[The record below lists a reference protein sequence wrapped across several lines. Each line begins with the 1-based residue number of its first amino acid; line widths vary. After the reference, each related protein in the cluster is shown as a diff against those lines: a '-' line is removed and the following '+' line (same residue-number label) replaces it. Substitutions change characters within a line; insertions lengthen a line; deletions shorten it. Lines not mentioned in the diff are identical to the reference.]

1 MSEEDLSI
9 FEYATDGGEWIITC
23 LANET
28 FRVTTSTQEA
38 ADALVDSFNRAF
50 MIGMA
55 NARNTMAEIT
65 NNMAAQIWPNDVS
78 EGAITPLDDVID
90 EIILDDP
97 KPEPKPVAA
106 H

>member
-1 MSEEDLSI
+1 MSEEDFSI

-55 NARNTMAEIT
+55 LETLWQRLQIT
-65 NNMAAQIWPNDVS
+65 WLHKSGRMTFLRVQ
-78 EGAITPLDDVID
+78 LR
-90 EIILDDP
+90 L
-97 KPEPKPVAA
+97 
-106 H
+106 